1 MSPRPEVPQQIGAT
15 MRFVRPRRAL
25 FKPSVIAGAPHPE
38 SMGIPKPFGGFYKI
52 GSMGHD
58 HTEIRT
64 DLVFADAPGRIACAD
79 ERALLE

>member
-1 MSPRPEVPQQIGAT
+1 
-15 MRFVRPRRAL
+15 
-25 FKPSVIAGAPHPE
+25 
-38 SMGIPKPFGGFYKI
+38 MGIPKPFGGFYKI